1 MIINADDFGKS
12 PSVNRAIVKCF
23 QDGLISRTT
32 IMANMPYFD
41 EAVELSKKN
50 GFFDKVGLHLNL
62 DEGKPLSEEM
72 SGNKHFCRDG
82 ILIDGIF
89 NNSSK
94 KIWLGGDDL
103 FCVKSEIEAQMRK
116 YVDAGFTLF
125 HIDSHRF
132 VHNNISVLMPT
143 INLAKKNGFVSMR
156 IMELN
161 LNDGMIKRMYKVLL
175 NRYIKMN
182 FHTSDQ
188 FVQNIS
194 NFIPSKGTAEYMSHP
209 DYINGDLV
217 DIISWNPIR
226 TVPFINNQRLI
237 SL

>member
-12 PSVNRAIVKCF
+12 PSVNKAIVKCF

-62 DEGKPLSEEM
+62 DEGQPLTQEM
-72 SGNKHFCRDG
+72 TRNNHFCYEEVFIEG
-82 ILIDGIF
+82 TF
-89 NNSSK
+89 NKSTK

-103 FCVKSEIEAQMRK
+103 ACVKCEIDAQMRK
-116 YVDAGFTLF
+116 YADAGFPLF

-132 VHNNISVLMPT
+132 VHNNISVLRPT
-143 INLAKKNGFVSMR
+143 IELAKKYGFKSMR

-161 LNDGMIKRMYKVLL
+161 VHDGMIKRIYKILL
-175 NRYIKMN
+175 NRYIKLN
-182 FHTSDQ
+182 FYTSDQ
-188 FVQNIS
+188 FIQNIS
-194 NFIPSKGTAEYMSHP
+194 NYLPNKGTAEYMSHP

-226 TVPFINNQRLI
+226 TVPFINNQSLI